1 MDMYQMRF
9 FANLHALLGRPRV
22 VSRALG
28 YRACSS
34 TKDKRFV
41 VYPSPGIINEQNKY
55 FWAQFALPPITF
67 SGVDQA
73 PNQRLVFLLRGP
85 FSSSRAFFYS
95 DALRFRPS
103 CPAFF
108 YRGSLHLFPFFPQKK
123 RKNNFIA
130 NRIEPN
136 GTSFFRL

>member
-1 MDMYQMRF
+1 MRF

-73 PNQRLVFLLRGP
+73 PNQRLVFPSHGPSLQVVLSFIVVHRLGGSAVCLL
-85 FSSSRAFFYS
+85 
-95 DALRFRPS
+95 
-103 CPAFF
+103 
-108 YRGSLHLFPFFPQKK
+108 
-123 RKNNFIA
+123 
-130 NRIEPN
+130 
-136 GTSFFRL
+136 